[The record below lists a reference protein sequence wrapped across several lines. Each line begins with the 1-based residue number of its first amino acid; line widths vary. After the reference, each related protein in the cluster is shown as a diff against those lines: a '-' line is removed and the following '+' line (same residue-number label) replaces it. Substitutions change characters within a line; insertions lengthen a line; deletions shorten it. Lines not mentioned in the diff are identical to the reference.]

1 MNLSRADSRG
11 ASGAEPSEMRQ
22 LIGHNMCRWKRL
34 VLAQSFAL
42 LVAIPL
48 VYFWLFLLLDS
59 FVHFHRGMRTAVGLG
74 LLLIVFAV
82 GRVQWRRW
90 RALELTEDEVALAI
104 ERRTGNEVDNRLINA
119 VQLAR
124 ESDDPKAIENAV
136 VRQNCRELGNVDLPS
151 ATRVASTMWC
161 IGLAVLAVLAGV
173 WFRALKPDQFAS
185 SARRLLLP
193 LAQIDPVYRTWLDVI
208 PGSLQADGDATIR
221 IRIHGK
227 QPRRLIVFR
236 RDDITSTRE
245 MLAVPR
251 NATELSYT
259 FRNLKESFEYAV
271 RGNDFTSPYYRITVR
286 SPAELT
292 RARVRL
298 IYPEYTKL
306 KPREFESISGDLEA
320 LAGTRAETVFVFDRR
335 LEEASLLIESIRSPD
350 PKNLAVSNLLTRLP
364 LQKQSETEFAGQI
377 TFRDVKGYKL
387 ETRARDC
394 ESKPGK
400 ERALRVLADSEPKP
414 ELLGL
419 GREVEVAPE
428 EIIFLKVS
436 AHDDIGIGKTG
447 LFIRGL
453 GTGESQSQGVDAW
466 HPVEVWSVDGAAHF
480 VKDYS
485 LSIASLGAVEG
496 ERIELAARAVD
507 NDPLKEGR
515 WVSGPTHLLVIGGE
529 GAALQLIYEQIL
541 RSERDLLTLASEQ
554 AQMID
559 HSVEWIRKFNPSYGL
574 RWDDSKTTESL
585 ASAMRD
591 QARGQEQI
599 RQRTGAVAREMLTSS
614 GDLRLSVGLLADTE
628 MVRIVQIIESVPGRD
643 NPQDKRSTLGD
654 ARLTQER
661 TLRSLREII
670 ERYRVFRRDWELV
683 NMTAFTGMLA
693 VRQNRLQKLSDQ
705 YAQELSPADVTLA
718 KATSRRQAKV
728 QELSGLAAEAFA
740 GMAQR
745 VADVQPIL
753 LESFGVA
760 AGELVAPE
768 LTSAFQKSTEF
779 SGTGSWEAAG
789 EQQAVAAEELDAV
802 YAALEAARE
811 ELARQLLAELE
822 EKAKSSLEAQNVLDM
837 LKAGSADGSITMP
850 EDFSSENF
858 SHFLDVVQGK
868 RAGRLAIGDRDKFGG
883 VFDEAMLLH
892 MQRGD
897 SGRRQKLEDL
907 SLPTTPSSWSRS
919 PSFSDLPPNTVYAVF
934 QERYDD
940 LIGDLLDEADIMEE
954 YFDTLN
960 ITMAITLEEAG
971 DIGKLAGPINTTA
984 AAAATG
990 NQKPPPTN
998 VGGVSR
1004 TGRQGARSHG
1014 MTLSTEA
1021 QNLRGRDRVQE
1032 GQDRA
1037 PDQKGS
1043 VRLRDSKDPQRD
1055 TSTGLGGKK
1064 VVTDEPVSFNVSDAG
1079 KFDPAVLDRMGQARE
1094 KTMIVERMGEKVA
1107 ANLGDLMR
1115 DFHSSQQQVIERL
1128 KAIRKEFKNL
1138 YLPTDHLD
1146 ELLDEWGVVT
1156 GRLNESPDAEGFRM
1170 QWQALE
1176 NLRRT
1181 VRVYGAARTGFQPS
1195 LPRDQMVRG
1204 KVLDE
1209 APRQVLP
1216 GYEEVVKNYY
1226 KLLARGGRGKVRS
1239 E

>member
-1 MNLSRADSRG
+1 MTLSRTDSG
-11 ASGAEPSEMRQ
+11 DASAAAPPEIRQ
-22 LIGHNMCRWKRL
+22 LIGDNMHRWKRL
-34 VLAQSFAL
+34 VLAQSAAL

-48 VYFWLFLLLDS
+48 IYFWTLLLMDS
-59 FVHFHRGMRTAVGLG
+59 FVHFHRGMRTAIGLG

-82 GRVQWRRW
+82 GRMQWRRW
-90 RALELTEDEVALAI
+90 RALRLTEDEVALAI
-104 ERRTGNEVDNRLINA
+104 ERRTGKEIDNRLINA

-136 VRQNCRELGNVDLPS
+136 VRQNCQELRNVSLPA

-173 WFRALKPDQFAS
+173 LLQTVRPDQFAS

-193 LAQIDPVYRTWLDVI
+193 LAQIEPVYQTWLDVT
-208 PGSLQADGDATIR
+208 PGDLQADGDATIH
-221 IRIHGK
+221 IRIHGR
-227 QPRRLIVFR
+227 QPRRLIVLR
-236 RDDITSTRE
+236 RDDISSTRE
-245 MLAVPR
+245 TLAVPR
-251 NATELSYT
+251 DATELSYT
-259 FRNLKESFEYAV
+259 FRNLKESLDYAV
-271 RGNDFTSPYYRITVR
+271 RGNDFTSPYYRITVH

-306 KPREFESISGDLEA
+306 EPREFESISGDLEA

-335 LEEASLLIESIRSPD
+335 LEEASLLIESTRSPD
-350 PKNLAVSNLLTRLP
+350 PKNLTASNHFTRLP
-364 LQKQSETEFAGQI
+364 LRKQSETEFAGTI
-377 TFRDVKGYKL
+377 TFRDVKGYRL
-387 ETRARDC
+387 ETRARDGET
-394 ESKPGK
+394 ESGK
-400 ERALRVLADSEPKP
+400 VRTLRVLADSEPKP

-419 GREVEVAPE
+419 DREVEVAPE
-428 EIIFLKVS
+428 ETVRLKVA
-436 AHDDIGIGKTG
+436 AHDDIGLGKAG
-447 LFIRGL
+447 LFIRVL
-453 GTGESQSQGVDAW
+453 DAGESQSQGVDAW
-466 HPVEVWSVDGAAHF
+466 RPAEIWPVGGASQF
-480 VKDYS
+480 VKDHS

-507 NDPLKEGR
+507 NDPLKEGY

-529 GAALQLIYEQIL
+529 GTALQLIYEQIL
-541 RSERDLLTLASEQ
+541 RSERDLMALASEQ
-554 AQMID
+554 EQMID
-559 HSVEWIRKFNPSYGL
+559 HSVEWIRKFNPSSGL

-585 ASAMRD
+585 ANAMRD
-591 QARGQEQI
+591 QARAQEQI
-599 RQRTGAVAREMLTSS
+599 RQRTGAVARDMVTSA

-628 MVRIVQIIESVPGRD
+628 MVRIVQIIEAVPGSD
-643 NPQDKRSTLGD
+643 DPQDKRSTLGD

-670 ERYRVFRRDWELV
+670 ERYQVFRRDWELA

-693 VRQNRLQKLSDQ
+693 TRQNRLQEQSDQ
-705 YAQELSPADVTLA
+705 YAQASNPAGEALA
-718 KATSRRQAKV
+718 NATSRRQAKV
-728 QELSGLAAEAFA
+728 HELSGLAAEAFA

-745 VADVQPIL
+745 TADVQPVL
-753 LESFGVA
+753 LASFGDA
-760 AGELVAPE
+760 AGDLVAPG

-779 SGTGSWEAAG
+779 SETGSWEAAG
-789 EQQAVAAEELDAV
+789 EQQSVAAEKLDAV

-811 ELARQLLAELE
+811 ELARQLLAALE
-822 EKAKSSLEAQNVLDM
+822 EKAKSSVEAQNVLDM
-837 LKAGSADGSITMP
+837 LKAGSADGSVTMP
-850 EDFSSENF
+850 EDFSSEDF
-858 SHFLDVVQGK
+858 SHFLDVAQGK

-907 SLPTTPSSWSRS
+907 SLPTTPGSWSRA
-919 PSFSDLPPNTVYAVF
+919 PSFSDLPPNKVYAVF

-960 ITMAITLEEAG
+960 ITMALTLEEAG
-971 DIGKLAGPINTTA
+971 DVGKLAGPINATA

-1064 VVTDEPVSFNVSDAG
+1064 VITDEPVSFNVSDAG

-1146 ELLDEWGVVT
+1146 ELLDEWGAAT

-1170 QWQALE
+1170 QWYALQ

-1195 LPRDQMVRG
+1195 LPRDQAVRG

-1216 GYEEVVKNYY
+1216 GYEDVVKNYY
-1226 KLLARGGRGKVRS
+1226 ELLARGGRG